1 MFIFAFM
8 CFALGDWA
16 KKKFV
21 MIFVS
26 FLPMFSF
33 RSFVVFI
40 LPFRSSNH
48 FKFIFVHGVRLCS
61 KLIIFS
67 VLSNFPH
74 TTCWQNYLFIVYSC
88 LLRLIDCM
96 CMDLLLSSLLSPNLC
111 VCFYDLWL
119 TKSYCFDYCNLQH
132 NLKSE
137 VVMHPASFFFLKMVL
152 AIWSLLWF
160 PHDFGIVYFKFCENA
175 IEILRKVCIKFV
187 DLFA

>member
-1 MFIFAFM
+1 MIIEMFVSGIIANIFSHSLCCLFIVSMVSFPMQKLLSLIRSYLFIFAFM
-8 CFALGDWA
+8 CFALGDWT

-21 MIFVS
+21 MIFIS

-40 LPFRSSNH
+40 LPFMSSNH

-96 CMDLLLSSLLSPNLC
+96 CMDLLLSSLFYSIDLC
-111 VCFYDLWL
+111 VCLVPI
-119 TKSYCFDYCNLQH
+119 SYCLD
-132 NLKSE
+132 
-137 VVMHPASFFFLKMVL
+137 
-152 AIWSLLWF
+152 
-160 PHDFGIVYFKFCENA
+160 
-175 IEILRKVCIKFV
+175 
-187 DLFA
+187 